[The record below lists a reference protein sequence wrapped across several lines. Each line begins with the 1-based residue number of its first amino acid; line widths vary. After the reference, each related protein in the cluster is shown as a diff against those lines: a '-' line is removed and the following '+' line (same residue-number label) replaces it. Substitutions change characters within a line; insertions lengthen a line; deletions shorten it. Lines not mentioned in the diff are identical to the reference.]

1 MPLVS
6 LIYLHRIGRQS
17 STYPQQKHL
26 SHWFVLVSLD
36 GTALMLGPHF
46 ERRLI
51 CKTIQG
57 PDSYWFIIVTCV
69 KIDTNHYTPGKH
81 FDFCKTS
88 LIGRILLQLLNT
100 QGYYLD
106 KSDNQ
111 HQAYVD
117 KNKRNPEQSCGIS
130 DIFSCVKHTVFPL

>member
-1 MPLVS
+1 
-6 LIYLHRIGRQS
+6 
-17 STYPQQKHL
+17 
-26 SHWFVLVSLD
+26 
-36 GTALMLGPHF
+36 MLGPHF

-51 CKTIQG
+51 CMTIQG
-57 PDSYWFIIVTCV
+57 PDSYWFTIVTCV

-81 FDFCKTS
+81 FDF
-88 LIGRILLQLLNT
+88 LQNFFNRT
-100 QGYYLD
+100 HFVAIIEQKGYYLD

-111 HQAYVD
+111 HQAYVN